1 MEITER
7 RRAFAAF
14 FLRQLERFDRP
25 ELRARLRTARSEV
38 SRQAQKSPVNTVPK
52 DRLLS
57 CYEELQSLYDNFSAD
72 DFLYRPS
79 AVELIDQV
87 AELLPEL
94 SYEVDELLEADPAQ
108 ALVVTP
114 KRVRQSSDEHQNAP
128 RFIRPENTRG
138 MIRAAA
144 PRDQKEVS
152 SADSLDGDAT
162 TTEFKIPVS
171 TPVMPKKSWWGRQG
185 LHALTIA
192 AGLFAG
198 EPYSRTKEGIQQS
211 PPSRIVPELRLPEA
225 VDREETEKTPAYE
238 IFREMGAVMEE
249 NSLMLKTRR
258 PDRALYWA
266 FLEAG
271 KDKNITHRAWKDA
284 GEVDD
289 QARWAA
295 KWAARLL
302 ENGQLNKKFIKNKT
316 VDAEKISKIAEFKND
331 TLIIRDM
338 AAFYEN
344 LVKPLLDFKR
354 D

>member
-1 MEITER
+1 
-7 RRAFAAF
+7 
-14 FLRQLERFDRP
+14 
-25 ELRARLRTARSEV
+25 
-38 SRQAQKSPVNTVPK
+38 
-52 DRLLS
+52 
-57 CYEELQSLYDNFSAD
+57 
-72 DFLYRPS
+72 
-79 AVELIDQV
+79 
-87 AELLPEL
+87 
-94 SYEVDELLEADPAQ
+94 
-108 ALVVTP
+108 
-114 KRVRQSSDEHQNAP
+114 
-128 RFIRPENTRG
+128 
-138 MIRAAA
+138 
-144 PRDQKEVS
+144 
-152 SADSLDGDAT
+152 
-162 TTEFKIPVS
+162 
-171 TPVMPKKSWWGRQG
+171 
-185 LHALTIA
+185 
-192 AGLFAG
+192 
-198 EPYSRTKEGIQQS
+198 
-211 PPSRIVPELRLPEA
+211 
-225 VDREETEKTPAYE
+225 
-238 IFREMGAVMEE
+238 
-249 NSLMLKTRR
+249 MLKTRR